1 MKPQDKTIYLLY
13 GFFVLALVA
22 NIAFWTSSK
31 KLLPTWGNVPPVPS
45 KASVSSSALGD
56 DEIAYRL
63 VGYFLQN
70 SGNVGGH
77 YEALKDYDYAELRK
91 WFALSE
97 QLDVRSNYVPFLAA
111 YYYGALEDPAQKLD
125 DVIDYL
131 AEHGQQPYPQKWRWL
146 AHAVYLSK
154 YKQNNAPKALEYA
167 KTLSALKTD
176 VAPWGRQMVAF
187 VQLDMGN
194 KEAAYEFMVRLLAS
208 EKDKVHPNEVNE
220 MVRFIC
226 TRALEPAQALKNP
239 LCQKK

>member
-1 MKPQDKTIYLLY
+1 MKAQDKTLYYLY
-13 GFFVLALVA
+13 GFFVLALMA
-22 NIAFWTSSK
+22 NIAFWMGAK
-31 KLLPTWGNVPPVPS
+31 KNLPVWGNVPPVPS
-45 KASVSSSALGD
+45 KGSVSSAALGD

-70 SGNVGGH
+70 SGNVGGR
-77 YEALKDYDYAELRK
+77 YEALKDYDYVELGK

-97 QLDVRSNYVPFLAA
+97 KLDPQSNYVPFLAA

-125 DVIDYL
+125 SVISYL
-131 AEHGQQPYPQKWRWL
+131 EEHGQLPYPQKWRWL

-154 YKQNNAPKALEYA
+154 YKQNDAPKALELA
-167 KTLSALKTD
+167 KILADLKTD

-194 KEAAYEFMVRLLAS
+194 REAAYEFMARLLAS